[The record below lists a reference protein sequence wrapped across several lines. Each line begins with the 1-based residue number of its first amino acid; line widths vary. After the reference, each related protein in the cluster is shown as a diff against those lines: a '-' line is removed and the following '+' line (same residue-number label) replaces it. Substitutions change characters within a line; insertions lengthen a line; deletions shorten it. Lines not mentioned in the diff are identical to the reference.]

1 MPTPDQLINLE
12 DWRKYVQ
19 ESMVLSFAHLELSE
33 SDVKR
38 LSKTFKRLLT
48 SCPSLHQGQEI
59 MGDGLLITHTQLQE
73 IGQRCLIDFKESL
86 ACV

>member
-12 DWRKYVQ
+12 DWSKYVQ

-48 SCPSLHQGQEI
+48 SCPNLQQGQELK
-59 MGDGLLITHTQLQE
+59 GDGLLITHSQLQE
-73 IGQRCLIDFKESL
+73 IGQRCLMDFKESL